1 LKSLSEVIKAQG
13 TAMDA
18 YCVQNR
24 ARPLLSYGAKGT
36 RVGRKTF
43 LFAAALR
50 QWEHLHEQM
59 DLVEAYKKAK
69 KNFTGKM
76 EQLFV
81 VLKEGVEIDDLA
93 AGTGANRVAVG
104 AKRPRMDNA
113 GNPPKKS

>member
-1 LKSLSEVIKAQG
+1 
-13 TAMDA
+13 MDA
-18 YCVQNR
+18 YCAANG

-50 QWEHLHEQM
+50 QWEHLHDQM
-59 DLVEAYKKAK
+59 DLTEAYKKAK

-81 VLKEGVEIDDLA
+81 VLKEGVELSDLP
-93 AGTGANRVAVG
+93 AGTGANRVSVG
-104 AKRPRMDNA
+104 SKRPRMDTA
-113 GNPPKKS
+113 GNAPKRN